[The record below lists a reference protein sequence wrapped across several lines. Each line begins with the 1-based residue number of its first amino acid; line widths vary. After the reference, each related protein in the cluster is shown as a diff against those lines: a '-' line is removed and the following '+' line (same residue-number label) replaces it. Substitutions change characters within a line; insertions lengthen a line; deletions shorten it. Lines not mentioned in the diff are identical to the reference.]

1 MLKLEHFVILCVSLF
16 MGGCS
21 ATNQLTMGAVEPARV
36 SIPNEVT
43 KIGIINR
50 SIPSEGN
57 KTIDKLD
64 QILSLEGL
72 RLDKEGANAAVTG
85 LYDELTRDD
94 RFESVALL
102 ESTEL
107 ERKGLGVFP
116 AALNWET
123 VGAIC
128 EANDVEVLFSLELYD
143 TDTQIDYATAMVEI
157 PNNLGIKASVPG
169 HKVTLNTLIKS
180 GWRIYDPLTKSI
192 LDEWLTNDRV
202 TSHGQGI
209 NPVRAVE
216 AVIGRKEAVMQQST
230 YGGNNYASSIRPRS
244 KRIAR
249 EYFVKGTDNFVT
261 AKRRA
266 QTGDWDGAAQL
277 WTKDLD
283 HPKAKVAGRAN
294 YNMAISNEINGNLEK
309 AMDLASKSYSDYNNK
324 VALRYLNQLRNR
336 LAEKEELHRQLSR

>member
-1 MLKLEHFVILCVSLF
+1 MLKLEHFVILCVSF
-16 MGGCS
+16 FIGGCS

-36 SIPNEVT
+36 SIPNDVT

-85 LYDELTRDD
+85 LYDELTGDD

-143 TDTQIDYATAMVEI
+143 TDTQIDYETAMVEI

-180 GWRIYDPLTKSI
+180 GWRIYDPLTKSV

-230 YGGNNYASSIRPRS
+230 YGGNSYASSIRPRS

-261 AKRRA
+261 GKRRA

-283 HPKAKVAGRAN
+283 HPKAKVAGRAY
-294 YNMAISNEINGNLEK
+294 YNMAISNEINGDLEK

-324 VALRYLNQLRNR
+324 VALRYLNQLRYR
-336 LAEKEELHRQLSR
+336 MAEKEELHRQLSR